1 MKRMMKEEGRD
12 CTQELLFYLF
22 LKQQE
27 KKKKKRMGQEQE
39 CTFAVGVS
47 ISALGQLV
55 KILGA

>member
-1 MKRMMKEEGRD
+1 MMKEEGRRKR
-12 CTQELLFYLF
+12 LHSGAFILFIF
-22 LKQQE
+22 KAAG
-27 KKKKKRMGQEQE
+27 KKKKSMRQEQE

>member
-27 KKKKKRMGQEQE
+27 KKKKRMGQEQE
-39 CTFAVGVS
+39 RTFAVGVS